1 MVLSERQRI
10 VMDLMRDSQS
20 IIDSM
25 VKSLSNSRYLDVDE
39 VNDWADLKFLRDRL
53 MSLFLLME
61 AEQEFGSLFG
71 EIKEMA
77 NSDKEEV
84 KWSLPIIGSLR
95 NFVKNVLLKVV
106 EDIIASSRSK
116 NFEDYR
122 ARDFQSDLSR
132 DMKMLREDYR
142 EIYKL

>member
-106 EDIIASSRSK
+106 EDIIAISRSK

-132 DMKMLREDYR
+132 DMKMLREAYR

>member
-10 VMDLMRDSQS
+10 VVDLMRDSQS

-25 VKSLSNSRYLDVDE
+25 VKSLSNSRRLDVDE
-39 VNDWADLKFLRDRL
+39 VNDWANLKFLRDRL
-53 MSLFLLME
+53 MSLFLLMR
-61 AEQEFGSLFG
+61 AEKEFGSLFG

-95 NFVKNVLLKVV
+95 NFVKDVLLELV
-106 EDIIASSRSK
+106 EDIITASRSN

-122 ARDFQSDLSR
+122 ARNFQSDLSR

-142 EIYKL
+142 EMYKL

>member
-1 MVLSERQRI
+1 MVLSERKRI
-10 VMDLMRDSQS
+10 VLDLIRDSQS

-25 VKSLSNSRYLDVDE
+25 VKSLSNSRRLDVDE
-39 VNDWADLKFLRDRL
+39 VNDWANLKFLRDKL
-53 MSLFLLME
+53 VSLFLLMK
-61 AEQEFGSLFG
+61 AEQEFGSLFS

-95 NFVKNVLLKVV
+95 SFVKDTLLEVV
-106 EDIIASSRSK
+106 EEIIDASRS
-116 NFEDYR
+116 NDFEDYR

-142 EIYKL
+142 EMYKL